1 MDDFA
6 VSLTHLLSNVI
17 LPNLKAVQSS
27 QSEQIAANDRLETAL
42 SELESHLNEQFAHM
56 SAQLTA
62 CRAEIAALQTTLRIL
77 LQGQS
82 SALPTEPSRS
92 VN

>member
-6 VSLTHLLSNVI
+6 ASLTHLLSNVI
-17 LPNLKAVQSS
+17 LPNLKAVQAS
-27 QSEQIAANDRLETAL
+27 QSEQIAANDRLEMAI

-62 CRAEIAALQTTLRIL
+62 CRAEIATLQATLQI
-77 LQGQS
+77 LQGQR
-82 SALPTEPSRS
+82 SAMPIEMSKT